1 MTVAFNPRYLADGV
15 VATGAERVRLR
26 IIDGMKP
33 SVIDDPQRDEFLY
46 LLMPVNV

>member
-1 MTVAFNPRYLADGV
+1 YLADGV
-15 VATGAERVRLR
+15 VSTGAEKVRLR

-33 SVIDDPQRDEFLY
+33 SVIDDPEREEFLY